1 MPDSTGSILLQRRT
15 SGWWLDWDPTFGVYV
30 LRLKISLLMWCLG
43 TLSVVSLSG
52 CANFTAVSSAGTSGS
67 GQTPADA
74 GEQSGQ
80 SASQQSAEASE
91 AKNTKGAKQ
100 GADEP
105 PLPSIASFTED
116 STRHAGFF
124 DLYQGRRDG
133 AVYLRV
139 PPSLLDT
146 EFVYTATVTD
156 GVVETGLFRGQYR
169 DNKVLILRRHF
180 DRVEVVQPNTRFYYD
195 PDSPLSRAAGAN
207 APDAVLAVMDIVAH
221 DSVDE
226 GGDGAVLVDFGSVLL
241 SEDLV
246 QIKPPKSPESGSK
259 KALTLGKFSAERSK
273 VSRLASYPENA
284 LVRSDLVYEVSA
296 PLVTGGDDVTDA
308 RAITASVQHSF
319 IKMPEN
325 DYQPRRDDYRVGF
338 FSDRITDLTSRDPA
352 PYRDVINRWHLVKKN
367 PDQAV
372 SDPVE
377 PITWWLEN
385 TTPLE
390 FRELITQAALSW
402 NTAFEAA
409 GFSNA
414 IVVKQQPDDAQ
425 WDAGDI
431 RYNVLRW
438 TASARPPF
446 GGYGPSFT
454 NPRTGQ
460 ILGADIMLEFAFLTN
475 RLRVQDLLQP
485 DDASLYL
492 AGAKYCTAAQGMQ
505 ADAIF
510 AQQAMLNGADP
521 QTQQKLSEQLTRDSI
536 YFLILHEIGHTLG
549 LTHNMRASQLQPDV
563 FDLAAVE
570 AKGLSASVMD
580 YEAVNVAPDGK
591 TQTWFYQK
599 RPGLYDEWALQFG
612 YGQYTAE
619 ALNTLLQRS
628 TEPQLA
634 YGNDADDMRRSTN
647 GIDPDIN
654 IYDLSSDAI
663 GYAQMRFDQL
673 RLVQARLP
681 EQYQGETYQGLVNA
695 FAALMSQYQRSGR
708 VVSRYVGGIH
718 LNRQPVNDQ
727 HVPYKPVPADLQR
740 RAMSTLNDYLF
751 APDVLADGEDLFARL
766 QPQRR
771 GFDFYGK
778 TEDPKIHNALLRA
791 QKSVLDHLLHPN
803 TLQRLTDSQ
812 VYGGQFTTYEM
823 LQTLTDGIFAADLAG
838 EVNSYRQNL
847 QTEYV
852 QALIAALTK
861 NEISHPVKALVYA
874 QVKALGDKLSAKMVA
889 PRFRDFSGVTQAHTA
904 YLDFVLRKALTIQD

>member
-1 MPDSTGSILLQRRT
+1 
-15 SGWWLDWDPTFGVYV
+15 
-30 LRLKISLLMWCLG
+30 MWCLG
-43 TLSVVSLSG
+43 SLSAVSLSG
-52 CANFTAVSSAGTSGS
+52 CVNLTAPSSAESS
-67 GQTPADA
+67 NQGQAVA
-74 GEQSGQ
+74 AAQEQSEQ
-80 SASQQSAEASE
+80 SATQQSNE
-91 AKNTKGAKQ
+91 AKNAEGAKQ
-100 GADEP
+100 GDDEP
-105 PLPSIASFTED
+105 PLPSIESFTED
-116 STRHAGFF
+116 SMRHAGFF
-124 DLYQGRRDG
+124 DLYRRSRDG
-133 AVYLRV
+133 AVYLRI
-139 PPSLLDT
+139 PTSLLDT

-169 DNKVLILRRHF
+169 DNKVLMLRRHF
-180 DRVEVVQPNTRFYYD
+180 DRVEVVQPNTRCYYD
-195 PDSPLSRAAGAN
+195 PDSPVSRAAGAN
-207 APDAVLAVMDIVAH
+207 APDAVLAVMDIVAQ
-221 DSVDE
+221 DSIAE

-241 SEDLV
+241 GEALV
-246 QIKPPKSPESGSK
+246 QIKPPKSPENAAK
-259 KALTLGKFSAERSK
+259 KALTLGKLSAKRSR

-296 PLVTGGDDVTDA
+296 PEVTGGDDVTDA
-308 RAITASVQHSF
+308 RAMTVSVQHSF
-319 IKMPEN
+319 IRMPEN

-485 DDASLYL
+485 DDASSGL
-492 AGAKYCTAAQGMQ
+492 AGAEYCAAAQGMQ
-505 ADAIF
+505 ADVIF
-510 AQQAMLNGADP
+510 AQQAILSGADP

-612 YGQYTAE
+612 YGQYTPE
-619 ALNTLLQRS
+619 TLKTLLQRS

-634 YGNDADDMRRSTN
+634 YGNDADDMRSSTN
-647 GIDPDIN
+647 GIDPNIN

-663 GYAQMRFDQL
+663 GYAQMRLDQL

-695 FAALMSQYQRSGR
+695 FAVLMSQYQRSGR

-751 APDVLADGEDLFARL
+751 APNVLGDSEELFARL

-778 TEDPKIHNALLRA
+778 TEDPKIHKALLRA

-823 LQTLTDGIFAADLAG
+823 LQTLTDGIFAADLTG

-852 QALIAALTK
+852 QALVAALNK
-861 NEISHPVKALVYA
+861 VEISHPVKALIYA
-874 QVKALGDKLSAKMVA
+874 QVKTLGDKLSAKMA
-889 PRFRDFSGVTQAHTA
+889 ARSFRDFSGVTQAHTA

>member
-1 MPDSTGSILLQRRT
+1 
-15 SGWWLDWDPTFGVYV
+15 
-30 LRLKISLLMWCLG
+30 LRLKINLLMWCLG
-43 TLSVVSLSG
+43 SLSVVALPG
-52 CANFTAVSSAGTSGS
+52 CANLTAVSNSGS
-67 GQTPADA
+67 SNPVQGAAAQ
-74 GEQSGQ
+74 EQSEQ
-80 SASQQSAEASE
+80 SAPQQLEGANET
-91 AKNTKGAKQ
+91 KNAKGAKE
-100 GADEP
+100 ADDEP
-105 PLPSIASFTED
+105 LLPSIESFTEG

-124 DLYQGRRDG
+124 DFYQGRRDG
-133 AVYLRV
+133 AVYLRI

-169 DNKVLILRRHF
+169 DNKMLMLRRHF
-180 DRVEVVQPNTRFYYD
+180 DRVEVVQPNTRFYYN

-207 APDAVLAVMDIVAH
+207 APDAVLAVMDIVAQ
-221 DSVDE
+221 DSADAD
-226 GGDGAVLVDFGSVLL
+226 GDGAVLVDFGSVLL

-246 QIKPPKSPESGSK
+246 QIKSPKSSESGSNK
-259 KALTLGKFSAERSK
+259 KMLTLGKLSAERSK
-273 VSRLASYPENA
+273 ISRLASYPENA
-284 LVRSDLVYEVSA
+284 LVHSDLVYEVSA
-296 PLVTGGDDVTDA
+296 PEVTGGDDVTDA

-319 IKMPEN
+319 IKKPEN

-367 PDQAV
+367 PDQPL

-402 NTAFEAA
+402 NTAFAAA

-460 ILGADIMLEFAFLTN
+460 IIGADIMLEFAFLTN

-485 DDASLYL
+485 DDAFPYL
-492 AGAKYCTAAQGMQ
+492 VGAEYCAAAQGMQ

-510 AQQAMLNGADP
+510 AQQALLNGADQ

-563 FDLAAVE
+563 FDLPAVE

-612 YGQYTAE
+612 YGQYTPE

-634 YGNDADDMRRSTN
+634 YGNDADDMRSSTN
-647 GIDPDIN
+647 GIDPNIN

-708 VVSRYVGGIH
+708 VVSRYVGGIY
-718 LNRQPVNDQ
+718 LNRQPVSDQ
-727 HVPYKPVPADLQR
+727 HLPYKPVPADLQR

-751 APDVLADGEDLFARL
+751 APDVLSDGADLFARL

-778 TEDPKIHNALLRA
+778 TEDPKIHKALLRA

-823 LQTLTDGIFAADLAG
+823 LQTLTDGVFAADLDG

-852 QALIAALTK
+852 QALIAALSK

-874 QVKALGDKLSAKMVA
+874 QVKALGDKLSAKMAA
-889 PRFRDFSGVTQAHTA
+889 PRFRDFSGVTQAHTV

>member
-1 MPDSTGSILLQRRT
+1 
-15 SGWWLDWDPTFGVYV
+15 
-30 LRLKISLLMWCLG
+30 MWCLG
-43 TLSVVSLSG
+43 FLPVVSLSG
-52 CANFTAVSSAGTSGS
+52 CANLPVPANSGS
-67 GQTPADA
+67 SNPVQVAAA
-74 GEQSGQ
+74 GEQSEQ
-80 SASQQSAEASE
+80 SAAQQSNEAEK
-91 AKNTKGAKQ
+91 AKSVRQAD
-100 GADEP
+100 DEP
-105 PLPSIASFTED
+105 PLPSIESFTED
-116 STRHAGFF
+116 SRRYAGFF

-139 PPSLLDT
+139 PTGLLDT

-169 DNKVLILRRHF
+169 DNKVLMLRRHF
-180 DRVEVVQPNTRFYYD
+180 DRVEVVQPNTRFYYN
-195 PDSPLSRAAGAN
+195 PNSPLSRAAGAN
-207 APDAVLAVMDIVAH
+207 APDAVLAVMDIVAQ
-221 DSVDE
+221 DSVDA

-246 QIKPPKSPESGSK
+246 QIKPPKSPENRSK
-259 KALTLGKFSAERSK
+259 KVLTLGKLSAERSK
-273 VSRLASYPENA
+273 VEGVASYPENA
-284 LVRSDLVYEVSA
+284 LIRSDLVYEVST
-296 PLVTGGDDVTDA
+296 PEVTGGDDVTDA

-385 TTPLE
+385 TTPFE
-390 FRELITQAALSW
+390 FRELITRAALSW

-485 DDASLYL
+485 DDTSPYL
-492 AGAKYCTAAQGMQ
+492 AGAEYCTAAQGMQ

-510 AQQAMLNGADP
+510 AQQAVLSSSADP
-521 QTQQKLSEQLTRDSI
+521 QTRQKLSEQLTRDSI

-563 FDLAAVE
+563 FDLPAVE
-570 AKGLSASVMD
+570 ARGLSASVMD

-599 RPGLYDEWALQFG
+599 RPGLYDEWALRFG
-612 YGQYTAE
+612 YGQYTPE

-634 YGNDADDMRRSTN
+634 YGNDADDMRSSTN
-647 GIDPDIN
+647 GIDPNIN

-673 RLVQARLP
+673 RLVQERLP

-718 LNRQPVNDQ
+718 LDRRPVNEE
-727 HVPYKPVPADLQR
+727 HTPYKPVPADLQR

-751 APDVLADGEDLFARL
+751 APDVLSDGDELFARL

-778 TEDPKIHNALLRA
+778 TEDPKIHKALLRA

-803 TLQRLTDSQ
+803 TLQRLNDSQ
-812 VYGGQFTTYEM
+812 VYGGQFTTFEM
-823 LQTLTDGIFAADLAG
+823 LQTLTDGVFAADLAG

-852 QALIAALTK
+852 QALVAALDK
-861 NEISHPVKALVYA
+861 SEISHPVKALVYA
-874 QVKALGDKLSAKMVA
+874 QMKALSDKLSAKLGVLNSG
-889 PRFRDFSGVTQAHTA
+889 DLSGVTQAHTA
-904 YLDFVLRKALTIQD
+904 YLDFVLRKALTVNDRQ

>member
-1 MPDSTGSILLQRRT
+1 
-15 SGWWLDWDPTFGVYV
+15 
-30 LRLKISLLMWCLG
+30 LRLKINVLMWLG
-43 TLSVVSLSG
+43 SLSLAWLSG
-52 CANFTAVSSAGTSGS
+52 CANLVVPANSGPSNPAQSGAVASAQS
-67 GQTPADA
+67 
-74 GEQSGQ
+74 EQS
-80 SASQQSAEASE
+80 AAEKSNE
-91 AKNTKGAKQ
+91 AEKDSGKAQEDDKAQ
-100 GADEP
+100 
-105 PLPSIASFTED
+105 LPSIESFTAD
-116 STRHAGFF
+116 STRQTGFF

-133 AVYLRV
+133 AVYLRIPV
-139 PPSLLDT
+139 SLLDT

-156 GVVETGLFRGQYR
+156 GIVETGLFRGQYR
-169 DNKVLILRRHF
+169 DNKVLMLRRHF
-180 DRVEVVQPNTRFYYD
+180 DRVEIVQPNTRFYYN
-195 PDSPLSRAAGAN
+195 PESPLSRAAGAN
-207 APDAVLAVMDIVAH
+207 APDAVLAVMEIVAK
-221 DSVDE
+221 DSVKA
-226 GGDGAVLVDFGSVLL
+226 GGDEAVLVDFGSVLL

-246 QIKPPKSPESGSK
+246 QIKPPKATENTAG
-259 KALTLGKFSAERSK
+259 KALTLGKLSAKRSR
-273 VSRLASYPENA
+273 VTRLASYPENA

-296 PLVTGGDDVTDA
+296 PEVTGGDDVTDA
-308 RAITASVQHSF
+308 RAITVSVQHSF

-367 PDQAV
+367 PQQAV

-390 FRELITQAALSW
+390 FRELITRAALSW
-402 NTAFEAA
+402 NSAFEAA

-485 DDASLYL
+485 D
-492 AGAKYCTAAQGMQ
+492 AGSPLRLGAEYCTAAQGMQ
-505 ADAIF
+505 ADAVF
-510 AQQAMLNGADP
+510 AQQAMLTGADP
-521 QTQQKLSEQLTRDSI
+521 RAQQKLSQQLTQDSI

-549 LTHNMRASQLQPDV
+549 LTHNMRASQLQADV
-563 FDLAAVE
+563 FDLAAVQ
-570 AKGLSASVMD
+570 AQGLSASVMD

-612 YGQYTAE
+612 YGQYTSEELDA
-619 ALNTLLQRS
+619 LLQRS

-634 YGNDADDMRRSTN
+634 YGNDADDMRSSTT
-647 GIDPDIN
+647 GIDPNIN

-673 RLVQARLP
+673 RIVQERLP
-681 EQYQGETYQGLVNA
+681 QQYRGETYQGLVNA

-718 LNRQPVNDQ
+718 LNRRPVSDE
-727 HVPYKPVPADLQR
+727 HLPYKPVSAELQR
-740 RAMSTLNDYLF
+740 RAMSTLNEYLF
-751 APDVLADGEDLFARL
+751 APDVLRDGEELFARL

-778 TEDPKIHNALLRA
+778 TEDPKIHMALLNA
-791 QKSVLDHLLHPN
+791 QKGVLDHLLHPN

-812 VYGGQFTTYEM
+812 VYGGQFTTFEM
-823 LQTLTDGIFAADLAG
+823 LQTLSDGIFAADLAG

-847 QTEYV
+847 QTEYL
-852 QALIAALTK
+852 QALTNALSK
-861 NEISHPVKALVYA
+861 NEISHPVKALIYA
-874 QVKALGDKLSAKMVA
+874 QVKALGDKVSAKMSY
-889 PRFRDFSGVTQAHTA
+889 PNFRDLSSETQAHTA
-904 YLDFVLRKALTIQD
+904 YLDFVIRKALTIQDS